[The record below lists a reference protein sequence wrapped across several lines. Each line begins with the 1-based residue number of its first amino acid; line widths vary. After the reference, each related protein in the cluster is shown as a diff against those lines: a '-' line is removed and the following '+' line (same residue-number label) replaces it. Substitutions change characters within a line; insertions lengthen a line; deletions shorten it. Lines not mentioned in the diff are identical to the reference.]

1 MSKNVFCYAERKGQ
15 LLKGGHNMRCA
26 ADFRAEARAALKG
39 RWGLAIGIGFLAM
52 VLGGFTSMGL
62 PEITLRFEG
71 GDLQI
76 ALEALG
82 QTLHPLDMIAG
93 GTLLVG
99 LGVIIVLGW
108 LVRMLIG
115 MIVTVG
121 YMKFNMDLID
131 GEIGGVEMLFR
142 YFRQW
147 RTMLAAG
154 LLQAIYILG
163 WTLLFIIPGIIAIYR
178 YSMTSCILAENPE
191 MGANDAITR
200 SKELMKGNKLYR
212 LDDFICFYMRHW
224 GFMADTLQSGGTRS
238 ILQRAGAFGTACG
251 RGNADRRKQYFRI
264 K

>member
-1 MSKNVFCYAERKGQ
+1 
-15 LLKGGHNMRCA
+15 MRCA

-52 VLGGFTSMGL
+52 VLGGFTGMGL

-76 ALEALG
+76 TLEALG

-154 LLQAIYILG
+154 LLQAIYIYPWLDAAVHYSG
-163 WTLLFIIPGIIAIYR
+163 DYCDLSLFH
-178 YSMTSCILAENPE
+178 
-191 MGANDAITR
+191 D
-200 SKELMKGNKLYR
+200 KL
-212 LDDFICFYMRHW
+212 H
-224 GFMADTLQSGGTRS
+224 SGGKS
-238 ILQRAGAFGTACG
+238 
-251 RGNADRRKQYFRI
+251 
-264 K
+264 

>member
-1 MSKNVFCYAERKGQ
+1 
-15 LLKGGHNMRCA
+15 MRCA

-39 RWGLAIGIGFLAM
+39 RWGLAIGIGFLAV
-52 VLGGFTSMGL
+52 VLGGFTGTGL
-62 PEITLRFEG
+62 PKITLSFEG

-82 QTLHPLDMIAG
+82 QSLHPLDMIAG

-154 LLQAIYILG
+154 LLQVIYILG
-163 WTLLFIIPGIIAIYR
+163 WTLLFIIPGIIAVYR
-178 YSMTSCILAENPE
+178 YSMTSFILAEHPE
-191 MGANDAITR
+191 MKAKDAITR
-200 SKELMKGNKLYR
+200 SKELMEGNKWRLFCMEISFIGWTILAVFTCGIGDLWLTPYR
-212 LDDFICFYMRHW
+212 AAACAAFYRELVPLEKGEETEEMQETQTEE
-224 GFMADTLQSGGTRS
+224 DVISEE
-238 ILQRAGAFGTACG
+238 
-251 RGNADRRKQYFRI
+251 
-264 K
+264 

>member
-1 MSKNVFCYAERKGQ
+1 
-15 LLKGGHNMRCA
+15 MRCA

-142 YFRQW
+142 YFQQW

-154 LLQAIYILG
+154 LLQAVYIIG
-163 WTLLFIIPGIIAIYR
+163 WTLLFGFGSGAT
-178 YSMTSCILAENPE
+178 MIL
-191 MGANDAITR
+191 GLT
-200 SKELMKGNKLYR
+200 
-212 LDDFICFYMRHW
+212 FIGLRASSAHQAAALS
-224 GFMADTLQSGGTRS
+224 GMAQSVGY
-238 ILQRAGAFGTACG
+238 LLAACG
-251 RGNADRRKQYFRI
+251 PPLMGRIHDANGDWHIPLLAVALISLVMAVCGALAGRDREI
-264 K
+264 HP

>member
-1 MSKNVFCYAERKGQ
+1 
-15 LLKGGHNMRCA
+15 MRCA

-121 YMKFNMDLID
+121 YMKFNMDL
-131 GEIGGVEMLFR
+131 
-142 YFRQW
+142 W
-147 RTMLAAG
+147 RD
-154 LLQAIYILG
+154 
-163 WTLLFIIPGIIAIYR
+163 WR
-178 YSMTSCILAENPE
+178 
-191 MGANDAITR
+191 R
-200 SKELMKGNKLYR
+200 GNAVSV
-212 LDDFICFYMRHW
+212 FSA
-224 GFMADTLQSGGTRS
+224 MAHN
-238 ILQRAGAFGTACG
+238 ACG
-251 RGNADRRKQYFRI
+251 RLIAGGVYHRLDAAVHYSGDYCDLSLFHDKLHSGG
-264 K
+264 KS